1 MMVGVVEE
9 KIILNKVIMTLR
21 DLIKQETAG
30 LLHVEQLGPHI
41 AAERLVALTSL
52 LATLGAEIALKRA
65 KYAQVRV
72 NYLNT
77 SKSAVEAK
85 IRSEATPEFNE
96 WQEREEMRK
105 ALTEIVRALKYYL
118 RISSE
123 EYKL

>member
-1 MMVGVVEE
+1 MDRSYRQHLRITR
-9 KIILNKVIMTLR
+9 IIKMTLR

-30 LLHVEQLGPHI
+30 LLSVEKLGPHI

-52 LATLGAEIALKRA
+52 LASLGAEIALKRA
-65 KYAQVRV
+65 NYAQVRV

-105 ALTEIVRALKYYL
+105 ALIQIVQAIKYYL
-118 RISSE
+118 RLQQDE
-123 EYKL
+123 MKL

>member
-1 MMVGVVEE
+1 
-9 KIILNKVIMTLR
+9 MTLR
-21 DLIKQETAG
+21 ELIKQETAG
-30 LLHVEQLGPHI
+30 LLKIEALGPHI
-41 AAERLVALTSL
+41 AAERLVALTALMAS
-52 LATLGAEIALKRA
+52 LGAEIALKRA
-65 KYAQVRV
+65 KYAEVRV

-105 ALTEIVRALKYYL
+105 ALIEICRSIKYYL
-118 RISSE
+118 RIQEE